1 LTKSVAAVVAASM
14 LLVIDAGIV
23 KYGIKLFIF

>member
-1 LTKSVAAVVAASM
+1 VAAVVAASM

-23 KYGIKLFIF
+23 KNAIKIFIF